1 MVFCR
6 GYDRLPE
13 EQNWCKN
20 DVDKNEKGKLQTIR
34 KDLLFPTKRGEPFK
48 SIENQVY
55 SATYYPPWGYDCHFA
70 ALRRLL
76 QRISK
81 NRLPHILMSE
91 ILYYLSKIN
100 KDEDWQ
106 SLELFVTMSWEWLIL
121 RNCKI

>member
-34 KDLLFPTKRGEPFK
+34 KDLLFPIKRGEPFN

-91 ILYYLSKIN
+91 IRYYLSKIN

-106 SLELFVTMSWEWLIL
+106 PLELFVTMSWEWLIL

>member
-34 KDLLFPTKRGEPFK
+34 KDLLFPIKRGEPFK
-48 SIENQVY
+48 SIKNQVY
-55 SATYYPPWGYDCHFA
+55 SATYHPPWAYFA

>member
-13 EQNWCKN
+13 DQNWCKS
-20 DVDKNEKGKLQTIR
+20 DVDENEKGKLQIIR
-34 KDLLFPTKRGEPFK
+34 KDLLFPIKRGEPFK
-48 SIENQVY
+48 SIENKVY
-55 SATYYPPWGYDCHFA
+55 NATYYPPWGYDCHFA

-81 NRLPHILMSE
+81 NRLPHIFMSE

-106 SLELFVTMSWEWLIL
+106 PLELFVAMPWEWLIL

>member
-13 EQNWCKN
+13 DQNWCKN
-20 DVDKNEKGKLQTIR
+20 DVDENEKGKLQTIR
-34 KDLLFPTKRGEPFK
+34 KDLLFPIKRGEPFK
-48 SIENQVY
+48 SIENKVY
-55 SATYYPPWGYDCHFA
+55 NATCYPPWGYDCHFA

-81 NRLPHILMSE
+81 NRLPHIFMSE

-106 SLELFVTMSWEWLIL
+106 PLELFVAMPWEWLIL
-121 RNCKI
+121 KNCKI